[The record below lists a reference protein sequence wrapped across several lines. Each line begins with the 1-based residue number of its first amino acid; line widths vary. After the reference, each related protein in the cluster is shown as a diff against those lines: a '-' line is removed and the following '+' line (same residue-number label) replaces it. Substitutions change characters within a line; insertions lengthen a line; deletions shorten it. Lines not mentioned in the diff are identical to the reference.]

1 MDGIEELKSLLCIGG
16 SASEEEII
24 KSFDRIAELLINHAI
39 IRRGERSFR
48 IEEIEFYFY
57 NNQHRDL
64 ITYPRI
70 TKPMQ
75 WYRNAFF
82 GMEEKK
88 YCYKYPHPAVTTDCV
103 IFGFDG
109 NDIKVLLI
117 ERGIEPYKGKWAFP
131 GGFLN
136 MDETAAEG
144 ALRELKEETGL
155 ENAYI
160 EQFNTYSEP
169 DRDPRERVITIAH
182 YALVRIQEVKGGD
195 DAAKAQWF
203 PIDEVPQL
211 AFDHDKILRDAM
223 RKLRERIHFEP
234 IGFELLPEKF
244 TMKDLQILYESIL
257 DVKFDRRN
265 FAKKM
270 MHYELL
276 NQLDETVRPTAK
288 RDALL
293 YSFNKENYEL
303 FKKKGFQLE
312 F

>member
-1 MDGIEELKSLLCIGG
+1 
-16 SASEEEII
+16 
-24 KSFDRIAELLINHAI
+24 
-39 IRRGERSFR
+39 
-48 IEEIEFYFY
+48 
-57 NNQHRDL
+57 
-64 ITYPRI
+64 
-70 TKPMQ
+70 
-75 WYRNAFF
+75 
-82 GMEEKK
+82 MEEKK

-109 NDIKVLLI
+109 SELQVLLI
-117 ERGIEPYKGKWAFP
+117 ERGIEPFKGKWAFP

-136 MDETAAEG
+136 MDETAGEG
-144 ALRELKEETGL
+144 AMRELKEETGL

-169 DRDPRERVITIAH
+169 GRDPRERVITIAH

-223 RKLRERIHFEP
+223 RKLRERIHFEH

-244 TMKDLQILYESIL
+244 TMRELQILYESIL
-257 DVKFDRRN
+257 GVKFDRRN

-293 YSFNKENYEL
+293 YSFNKDNYEL
-303 FKKKGFQLE
+303 FKKKGFQME

>member
-1 MDGIEELKSLLCIGG
+1 
-16 SASEEEII
+16 
-24 KSFDRIAELLINHAI
+24 
-39 IRRGERSFR
+39 
-48 IEEIEFYFY
+48 
-57 NNQHRDL
+57 
-64 ITYPRI
+64 
-70 TKPMQ
+70 
-75 WYRNAFF
+75 
-82 GMEEKK
+82 MEEKK

-109 NDIKVLLI
+109 SELQVLLI
-117 ERGIEPYKGKWAFP
+117 ERGIEPFKGKWAFP
-131 GGFLN
+131 GGFLK
-136 MDETAAEG
+136 MDETAREG

-160 EQFNTYSEP
+160 EQFNTYSDP
-169 DRDPRERVITIAH
+169 WRDPRERGITIAH

-203 PIDEVPQL
+203 PIDKVPQL

-244 TMKDLQILYESIL
+244 TMKELQILYESIL
-257 DVKFDRRN
+257 GVKFDRRN

-293 YSFNKENYEL
+293 YSFNKDNYEL

>member
-1 MDGIEELKSLLCIGG
+1 
-16 SASEEEII
+16 
-24 KSFDRIAELLINHAI
+24 
-39 IRRGERSFR
+39 
-48 IEEIEFYFY
+48 
-57 NNQHRDL
+57 
-64 ITYPRI
+64 
-70 TKPMQ
+70 
-75 WYRNAFF
+75 
-82 GMEEKK
+82 MEDNK

-109 NDIKVLLI
+109 SELQVLLI
-117 ERGIEPYKGKWAFP
+117 ERGIEPFKGKWAFP

-136 MDETAAEG
+136 MDETAGEG

-160 EQFNTYSEP
+160 EQFNTYSDP
-169 DRDPRERVITIAH
+169 GRDPRERVITIAH

-244 TMKDLQILYESIL
+244 TMKDRQILYESIL

-270 MHYELL
+270 MHYELV